1 MEGDQTLRPT
11 VTFQARIAV
20 TDHQDEV
27 TTVVPLTPTSQNWFD
42 VDSKVCWH
50 CERPFYRGDE
60 SSQSDKRVE
69 DDDDEVEDDDDADGD
84 EEEDGIS
91 IREDVREHETLS
103 SDDSETETE
112 AGSDESE
119 ADGEENEDEE
129 DDDNEFDADGDMILP
144 IPYVTK
150 VNTVKMADP
159 MTGQMLQ
166 QRNYIGDGYFCSF
179 RCARAWSAE
188 NRDISGAATSNSTA
202 NAMLFADMTGLS
214 STEYHKISAA
224 PPKRALKRYGGPFDY
239 NQFDAFT
246 DRSNRSNVKSLK
258 ILRYP
263 SISMRHHYLEEIRL
277 EDIDKPD
284 ATKTIILEPNPETM
298 ERRSRK
304 RRRHVLSPSHLQLN
318 NKMLELQRKSMS
330 RL

>member
-69 DDDDEVEDDDDADGD
+69 DDDDEVEDDEEE
-84 EEEDGIS
+84 EEEDA
-91 IREDVREHETLS
+91 REDETLS

-119 ADGEENEDEE
+119 ADGQENEDE
-129 DDDNEFDADGDMILP
+129 DDNEIDADGDMILP

-159 MTGQMLQ
+159 VTGQILQ

-188 NRDISGAATSNSTA
+188 NRDTSGGTTSNSTA

-224 PPKRALKRYGGPFDY
+224 PPKRALNRYGGPFDY
-239 NQFDAFT
+239 DQFDAFT

-318 NKMLELQRKSMS
+318 NKMMELQRKSMS